1 MDLPNCAARRQADG
15 QGDPHCEARLSRV
28 RDEKERVKV
37 AGAAAAI
44 VVQVLLHANKLN
56 AMAVGSMQVDWSN
69 GKASLRI
76 SKSFEPVGFK
86 L

>member
-1 MDLPNCAARRQADG
+1 MAQPNPHEGDKNVPENVLRIASLIVDLG
-15 QGDPHCEARLSRV
+15 T
-28 RDEKERVKV
+28 ERVKV

-44 VVQVLLHANKLN
+44 IVQVILHANELN
-56 AMAVGSMQVDWSN
+56 AMAVGSAQLDWSN

-76 SKSFEPVGFK
+76 SKSFEPVLFD